1 MLEKRKNI
9 CVYCAS
15 SGYLDKEYTDAATLL
30 GNLMAEDDRTCICGA
45 GRTGLMGAVSN
56 GCLEAGGKVVGIIPQ
71 FMVERGWCHPALSEV
86 IITENIHDRKQKMAQ
101 MADALVALPG
111 GCGTFEELLEV
122 ITWKQLGLLTKPI
135 IILNTKQYYNP
146 LIEMLNKA
154 VEENFMRKSHSQL
167 WSVATTPEEVM
178 LLVDKIPETV
188 AEQKY

>member
-15 SGYLDKEYTDAATLL
+15 SGNLDKEYTDAATLL

>member
-15 SGYLDKEYTDAATLL
+15 NGYLDKEYTDAATLL

>member
-1 MLEKRKNI
+1 MLGKRKNI

-15 SGYLDKEYTDAATLL
+15 SGNLDKEYTDAATLL